1 MAGPAGERRWT
12 RSVTALLVTSFCTS
26 SASLMAVTALGK
38 QVFDLTGE
46 ELSLG
51 LLGLAEFAPAALL
64 VFVSGPV
71 ADRFDRRR
79 VVSVAAAGEAA
90 CGLALAWYASSGQDA
105 VGPIFA
111 LVVAFGVAR
120 AFIAPSAR
128 SLPADVVA
136 PEDLP
141 WMVARSSI
149 TFQAALIAGPVLG
162 GMLYALDPRAPF
174 LAMAGLLLV
183 ATVTIQLVSVRPFA
197 RRAVPAPGASAG
209 PGRSRPSVRE
219 AMEGL
224 RVIRDQPIL
233 LGVISLDLF
242 AVLFGG
248 AVALL
253 PAIAEDQLGVG
264 AVGFG
269 WLRAAGGIGAAV
281 VTIALARRPIRRHVG
296 RVLLL
301 VVAAFGLFT
310 IVLGL
315 TRSFVVAFL
324 AMAALTGFDA
334 VSVFIR
340 GTLVPLVVTADTRGR
355 VLAVENV
362 FIGASNELGAFESGV
377 AGQVLGTSAAVV
389 LGGIAT
395 IAIAGTW
402 WIVFPALRNTD
413 RFPGSIATG
422 AGGPA
427 DGPALEEPL
436 RE

>member
-1 MAGPAGERRWT
+1 
-12 RSVTALLVTSFCTS
+12 
-26 SASLMAVTALGK
+26 
-38 QVFDLTGE
+38 
-46 ELSLG
+46 
-51 LLGLAEFAPAALL
+51 
-64 VFVSGPV
+64 
-71 ADRFDRRR
+71 
-79 VVSVAAAGEAA
+79 
-90 CGLALAWYASSGQDA
+90 
-105 VGPIFA
+105 
-111 LVVAFGVAR
+111 
-120 AFIAPSAR
+120 
-128 SLPADVVA
+128 LPADVVA

-141 WMVARSSI
+141 WLVARNSI

-162 GMLYALDPRAPF
+162 GSLYAVDPRAPF
-174 LAMAGLLLV
+174 LAMAVLLAV
-183 ATVTIQLVSVRPFA
+183 AAVTIQLVSVRPFD
-197 RRAVPAPGASAG
+197 RRPATGATTGATTGAS
-209 PGRSRPSVRE
+209 GRSSRPSVRE
-219 AMEGL
+219 AVEGL
-224 RVIRDQPIL
+224 RVIRAQPIL

-253 PAIAEDQLGVG
+253 PAIAEERLGVG

-281 VTIALARRPIRRHVG
+281 VTIGLARRPIRRHVG
-296 RVLLL
+296 RILLL

-315 TRSFVVAFL
+315 TQSFVVAFL
-324 AMAALTGFDA
+324 AMAVLTGFDA

-389 LGGIAT
+389 LGGMAT
-395 IAIAGTW
+395 IAIAGVW
-402 WIVFPALRNTD
+402 WVVFPALRNTD
-413 RFPGSIATG
+413 RFPTSVG
-422 AGGPA
+422 ARA
-427 DGPALEEPL
+427 DTAEVAEA

>member
-1 MAGPAGERRWT
+1 M
-12 RSVTALLVTSFCTS
+12 TALLVTSFCTS

-136 PEDLP
+136 PVDLP
-141 WMVARSSI
+141 WLVARNSI
-149 TFQAALIAGPVLG
+149 TFQAALIAGPVSG

-183 ATVTIQLVSVRPFA
+183 ATATIQLVSVRPFD
-197 RRAVPAPGASAG
+197 RRPVPASGTSG
-209 PGRSRPSVRE
+209 ESGTSGRSSRPSIRE

-402 WIVFPALRNTD
+402 WVVFPALRNTD

-427 DGPALEEPL
+427 GGPAVEEPL